1 MAPHIH
7 VPSCK
12 STAGRA
18 SVRASAHSNAEKALD
33 VFIGSSNNT
42 VRVQPNIQIHP
53 TDITHFVQVGFD
65 EQINLFATRS
75 GFQPAII
82 QDVYKNVSSY
92 KDTQKV
98 VKAMRI
104 AAMESAKVE
113 IEHLRNER
121 LREDSDSDSEDL
133 YERPKKAKANT
144 EPKEEENN

>member
-1 MAPHIH
+1 M
-7 VPSCK
+7 
-12 STAGRA
+12 ST
-18 SVRASAHSNAEKALD
+18 D
-33 VFIGSSNNT
+33 VFISGSNNT
-42 VRVQPNIQIHP
+42 VRVQPDIQIHP
-53 TDITHFVQVGFD
+53 TDIAHFVQVGFD
-65 EQINLFATRS
+65 EQINLFATRL

-133 YERPKKAKANT
+133 YERPQKAKANT